1 MSTGTTKAPN
11 LLAAPAQYDP
21 LYQQQLNN
29 AFRLYF
35 AQLDNAGPSVMSTQ
49 RTGGEVIAALN
60 FSQYNRA
67 TNTYLLSVPTQAE
80 IGLLRIG
87 DIYVDTTA
95 GNVLKIKTT

>member
-11 LLAAPAQYDP
+11 LLAAPAEYDP

-49 RTGGEVIAALN
+49 RTGGKVIAALN
-60 FSQYNRA
+60 FSQYNIT
-67 TNTYLLSVPTQAE
+67 TNTQVLSMPTQTE
-80 IGLLRIG
+80 LSLLRVG
-87 DIYVDTTA
+87 DVYVDTSA
-95 GNVLKIKTT
+95 GNVLKVKT